1 MTSFAEVALLLVL
14 AATIG
19 LVGTLARQPLIVLA
33 IMGAMGYRNRTG
45 FLAGLT
51 LVKIGEFSLIFVA
64 MGVSIGNVTE
74 DALGLVA
81 IAASIRLGLRS

>member
-1 MTSFAEVALLLVL
+1 M
-14 AATIG
+14 
-19 LVGTLARQPLIVLA
+19 
-33 IMGAMGYRNRTG
+33 
-45 FLAGLT
+45 
-51 LVKIGEFSLIFVA
+51 KIGEFSLIFVA